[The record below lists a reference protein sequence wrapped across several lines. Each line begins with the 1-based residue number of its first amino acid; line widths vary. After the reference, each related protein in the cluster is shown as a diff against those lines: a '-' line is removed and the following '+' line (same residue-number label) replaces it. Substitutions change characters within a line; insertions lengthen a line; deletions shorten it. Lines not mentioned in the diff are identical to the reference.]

1 MKRKPS
7 LFRHLVA
14 WTLGSLLL
22 VWAAF
27 VFFAYRTGMH
37 EADELTDGHLASV
50 ASLLLTQ
57 NVTSFSPAPTAA
69 SLGGAS
75 ALRAHDYQQ
84 SLSVFIWNR
93 EGTLVARTGEA
104 PEPTTKPGDGFVTVA
119 IGQPPVQ
126 WRAFSRWNGPGQERR
141 VTVMLNLEERDGLA
155 EDIAEQVREPGL
167 WLLPVVALLL
177 VLAIRR
183 GLRPLDDLRRQV
195 DAMDIHRNTPLA
207 APPHEEFAG
216 IVTAIS
222 TLRQRYDFALARE
235 RDLAS
240 ELAHELRTP
249 LTSITL
255 NADSLRSPATEA
267 DREKALQ
274 RICEDAGR
282 AAAVIADLMALAR
295 ASRTELAEAARPVA
309 LATLAQGVVAEYG
322 ERSWRS
328 GHELSL
334 SAPADCT
341 VEGHPVLLQI
351 ALRNLI
357 ENALRYT
364 PRGTHIEVA
373 VECDRPALV
382 VRDNGPAVPRDPRA
396 PPVAA
401 GSGLGHQVVK
411 KIASIHGGRLTVSES
426 PSCYRIELGSSVADT
441 TG

>member
-282 AAAVIADLMALAR
+282 AAAVIADLMALAGRTGDAGARRRCGIRRTQLAVGAR
-295 ASRTELAEAARPVA
+295 AVTVRAGGLHRRGPPGASADRVAQPDRERLAVHAARHAHRGGRRVRPSRIGRA
-309 LATLAQGVVAEYG
+309 RQRPGCS
-322 ERSWRS
+322 ERSP
-328 GHELSL
+328 G
-334 SAPADCT
+334 
-341 VEGHPVLLQI
+341 
-351 ALRNLI
+351 
-357 ENALRYT
+357 
-364 PRGTHIEVA
+364 
-373 VECDRPALV
+373 
-382 VRDNGPAVPRDPRA
+382 
-396 PPVAA
+396 AA
-401 GSGLGHQVVK
+401 GGRWIRPGPPSGEEDR
-411 KIASIHGGRLTVSES
+411 IHPWRALHG
-426 PSCYRIELGSSVADT
+426 I
-441 TG
+441 